1 MRLPMMGGVDVSS
14 GKVLR
19 WERRPEERPQ
29 EILDAALRVFAERGY
44 RTTRLEDVGE
54 AAGVTKG
61 TIYHYFA
68 NKEELLLRAIEHY
81 HERAFGQVS
90 DMLRNA
96 GGSASDRIRQ
106 LMRSWFGVVSAERLS
121 VRTLLLQGVAHE
133 APEAYRRWL
142 ATGPTA
148 STRLVASFI
157 EEGQASGEFDKS
169 IDATVVARV
178 LCAGLLL
185 QSVWQHQA
193 PDVPGLLI
201 DEARTIDSSVT
212 FFLRGLRA

>member
-1 MRLPMMGGVDVSS
+1 MVGTAR
-14 GKVLR
+14 VLR

-68 NKEELLLRAIEHY
+68 NKEELLLRAIDHY
-81 HERAFGQVS
+81 HERAFGQIN
-90 DMLRNA
+90 DMLREA
-96 GGSASDRIRQ
+96 TGPASARIDRLVRC
-106 LMRSWFGVVSAERLS
+106 WFGAVTAERMA

-142 ATGPTA
+142 AAGPAAGSRVIA
-148 STRLVASFI
+148 SLI
-157 EEGQASGEFDKS
+157 EDGQANGEFRADA
-169 IDATVVARV
+169 DATVAARV
-178 LCAGLLL
+178 FFCGLLL
-185 QSVWQHQA
+185 HGVWQQQA
-193 PDVPGLLI
+193 ADVPGFGIEEERLL
-201 DEARTIDSSVT
+201 DSAIEL
-212 FFLRGLRA
+212 FLHGLRA